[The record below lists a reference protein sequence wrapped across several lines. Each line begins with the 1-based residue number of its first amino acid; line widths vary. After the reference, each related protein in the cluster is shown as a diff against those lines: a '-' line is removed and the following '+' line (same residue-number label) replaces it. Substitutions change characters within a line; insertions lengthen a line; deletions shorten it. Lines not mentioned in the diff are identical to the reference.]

1 MSLNFNTENWP
12 IVYLKIDKTLI
23 NNEIYEEYQRTYLK
37 LLIKCKNNKEKM
49 ILICNLSNANNL
61 PLNLVM
67 KQVQFNKD
75 IYKYNKE
82 YLKCACILCN
92 NKYLKSVLNTY
103 FSISKPAAPYKIC
116 SSYDKINKY
125 LKEKF
130 NIKIDSSIFND
141 EDLEN
146 SELNDIEND
155 TQIDNLEDV
164 KKYITNIDTDE
175 NTYENTDKTEDL
187 SDLINQIN

>member
-1 MSLNFNTENWP
+1 MSFNFNTENWP

-23 NNEIYEEYQRTYLK
+23 NDEIYEEYQRTYLK
-37 LLIKCKNNKEKM
+37 LLIRCKNNKEKM

-61 PLNLVM
+61 PLNIIM

-92 NKYLKSVLNTY
+92 NKYLKSILNTY

-116 SSYDKINKY
+116 SSYEKINIY
-125 LKEKF
+125 LLEKF
-130 NIKIDSSIFND
+130 NLKFNSNMFKD
-141 EDLEN
+141 EDSLN
-146 SELNDIEND
+146 NELNDIE
-155 TQIDNLEDV
+155 IDNLEDV
-164 KKYITNIDTDE
+164 KKYINDIDIDE
-175 NTYENTDKTEDL
+175 NIDKTEDL